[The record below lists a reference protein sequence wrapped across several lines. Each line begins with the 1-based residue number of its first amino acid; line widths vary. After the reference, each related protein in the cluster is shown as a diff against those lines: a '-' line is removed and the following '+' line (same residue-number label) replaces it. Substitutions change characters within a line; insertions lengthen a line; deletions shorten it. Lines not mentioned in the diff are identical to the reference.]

1 MMVTVRK
8 GFGMPRKSLD
18 WEKMFRALEAFKK
31 EQGHCHVPT
40 AWEKN
45 PALGRWV
52 AVQRYR
58 HKIGELQT
66 PYVDRLNRIG
76 FVWAPADRVWD
87 ELYLRLA
94 KYKGKH
100 GDCDVP
106 SSHPADPRLANW
118 VVNQRHRNK
127 QGSLSDERVRQLT
140 ALGFRWSVYRQGQA
154 EMTVEAK
161 RKGDPL
167 PVTEVEVGP
176 EEHLYLVCG
185 EYIQYGGTG
194 PRPVKLEKYIKLHG
208 GELPP
213 CIILPAVPTVF
224 RIGNSETARAFVRKY
239 KWSGKGAIPAEVL
252 EYLNENG
259 VLPPH
264 GEF

>member
-1 MMVTVRK
+1 
-8 GFGMPRKSLD
+8 MPRQSLD

-45 PALGRWV
+45 QALGRWV

-58 HKIGELQT
+58 HKIGEV
-66 PYVDRLNRIG
+66 PKHYVDRLNRIG
-76 FVWAPADRVWD
+76 FVWAPADRVWNVMF
-87 ELYLRLA
+87 LRLV
-94 KYKGKH
+94 KFKGKH

-106 SSHPADPRLANW
+106 SSCPSDPELAHW
-118 VVNQRHRNK
+118 VANQRHRKK
-127 QGSLSDERVRQLT
+127 QGSLSDDRVRQLT
-140 ALGFRWSVYRQGQA
+140 GLGFRWSVYRQGQA

-161 RKGDPL
+161 RKGEPL

-185 EYIQYGGTG
+185 EYIQYGGSG
-194 PRPVKLEKYIKLHG
+194 PRPAKLEKYIKLHG

-213 CIILPAVPTVF
+213 CIILPCTPTVF
-224 RIGNSETARAFVRKY
+224 RLGNPDSTLVPVRKL
-239 KWSGKGAIPAEVL
+239 KWIGKGPIPEEVL

-259 VLPPH
+259 ALPPH
-264 GEF
+264 S